1 MRPLRMATGAFRV
14 ALAAGLLALW
24 STSATGQVIIQA
36 QPLPAQLP
44 GGPFGPNGKKETKE
58 GEGRS
63 NQFSAV
69 KLIENTVYRQYIN
82 VARDSIKDKAWD
94 DAITALQKI
103 LDTKED
109 NYVQVREKDASGREV
124 LRWTSVKFAANN
136 LLGSM
141 PSEGLD
147 VYETRHGAKAL
158 AMLREAKETGD
169 EDLLAEVA
177 HRYFH
182 TTAGVEA
189 NERLATMLLDRGQF
203 FLAALRFGQMLKL
216 SQDRYPTGPLT
227 LFKAALSYRRAG
239 DKEKSESV
247 WKKLDTALVGK
258 EGLQVGEATIAL
270 DRLRGFLDDD
280 KQAISFGIY
289 DWPMVRGDRANNAQ
303 GVGSPPLL
311 DQPQWR
317 RPLVMDN
324 DPAVTEWHHDEER
337 RVKAEV
343 ESILNNP
350 ANPIVMPGFFP
361 IVSGG
366 RVIFRAYGDI
376 RCVTLRSFEEHGVS
390 HKPGDTMWRSFG
402 GYASIVNLLEDKD
415 LSQSVNGW
423 LASYKNF
430 PGFANLVFENTTIGA
445 ISTDRDLVYYIEDL
459 AVPPPDH
466 VLQVQPNMGFV
477 QATPSLPEK
486 THKLVMQNSLNAI
499 DVKTGLLKWCLG
511 GDSADRSKDDPFADS
526 HFLGAP
532 ISVGG
537 KLYVLNEKN
546 FGITGDAELRLI
558 CIDPDLSKVVGRRP
572 QIVQPIQ
579 TLGMIDQRNRVTHAV
594 SRRINSTFLAYGEG
608 ILVCPTNAGEILGVD
623 LMSRSLAWAYPYR
636 EAIPTEQ
643 PAPQQPGMQPGF
655 IRPGMYMMGSLAT
668 ISKWK
673 STPPVIANGKVI
685 FTAPDADSIHCI
697 NLHDGTPVWKRRKK
711 ESDIFFAG
719 VVGDKALV
727 VGKNQIR
734 ALRIGDGDAAWKE
747 EYLTTGDYPS
757 GMGVACN
764 NVYYQPLKK
773 GEILAIDVERG
784 SIKAHNRT
792 KNSGASP
799 GNLVFSEGSVLSVNA
814 LELAA
819 FPQLQARLE
828 LAEADIRANPND
840 GPKLLARGEIL
851 LADGQIQRAVED
863 LEKAIDRQLPAEL
876 SKRARNLLYDALT
889 DLLIADFDKASVKY
903 LDTYKNLAKLGDSER
918 EKQLRQAKVYRVIA
932 QGREAQGNL
941 IEAFD
946 MYRLFGSLPIHNETR
961 GVASLDDPSHVV
973 PVDVWL
979 RGRISAMFARATPQ
993 QRAPLDRKIAEE
1005 WKAVESKKD
1014 VNALR
1019 AFVGMFDVAFDV
1031 GREARLRLAE
1041 AIIERN
1047 DRGSFLEAELSLL
1060 QLRGEAHRKDPA
1072 AGGQALAGLAYLEEK
1087 RGSAEGMHEAAHD
1100 YRQLARE
1107 FPKDAVRGPRTG
1119 TDLLDQLAADKRL
1132 LPYVEEGSGWGHA
1145 PLAARELG
1153 GVGGNPNMQ
1162 TFSSVLH
1169 PDGAQS
1175 PFMSGHRLQLETSQ
1189 GFLAPK
1195 ISLIDVS
1202 TGKDRWGP
1210 LQHDKMPPNKPASC
1224 VTHLYNPVAFNQNL
1238 THAGRFRFYQ
1248 GTGHLVV
1255 FQVGVMIYCMD
1266 ADQGRFLWSKS
1277 LVEHSTQQPNQQ
1289 VGQLNLDNEGNLQI
1303 MLGFNGM
1310 MQPSNSPV
1318 GQIGVVEPSH
1328 VALVTHDGL
1337 LVLDPIRGG
1346 ELWKKSDV
1354 TPGSRVFGDDQYLC
1368 VVEAA
1373 DGGVGS
1379 TRIYRAGDGEPVVAP
1394 VYSREYQGKL
1404 RTLGRYILTVT
1415 PQPGQALPSLRLY
1428 DPATG
1433 RDLWSKPIDPQ
1444 SAVLTTDDPNLT
1456 GWIDPNGRL
1465 VALDARTGTE
1475 LLNTNV
1481 AQGRLPVAEARNLRE
1496 PLLMADKD
1504 RFYVALNH
1512 SVDQT
1517 QIAGGIL
1524 GNNFKQ
1530 GVRSRT
1536 VNGWVAAFYRN
1547 DGPVQV
1553 GRKTY
1558 QAHKG
1563 ELAWHS
1569 TSQIESQLLVV
1580 EQFDQ
1585 MPILLMTCR
1594 RSHLSKGFQPRVES
1608 AITALHKE
1616 TGKAVYESGWRP
1628 GTTWQ
1633 YVDLQTDARRGVVNL
1648 IGSSSSV
1655 QFHLEDGRKV
1665 EPPQGLSV
1673 TSSLA
1678 PTRSEEFDPAG
1689 LGQAVVIQQIQQ
1701 NGILIQRRVIVQQAI
1716 PPAPIAPPVQ
1726 AIPK

>member
-1 MRPLRMATGAFRV
+1 MMRPLRLATGACLA
-14 ALAAGLLALW
+14 ALAAGLVALW
-24 STSATGQVIIQA
+24 STSASGQVIQIQA

-44 GGPFGPNGKKETKE
+44 GRPFGANGKKEVKE

-69 KLIENTVYRQYIN
+69 KLIENTIYRGY
-82 VARDSIKDKAWD
+82 VTAARDAMRDKAWD
-94 DAITALQKI
+94 PAITVLQKI

-109 NYVQVREKDASGREV
+109 NYVQVREKDAWGHEV

-136 LLGSM
+136 LLGGM

-147 VYETRHGAKAL
+147 VYETRYGGKAL
-158 AMLREAKETGD
+158 ALLREAKETGD
-169 EDLLAEVA
+169 EDLLSEVA

-182 TTAGVEA
+182 TKAGVEA

-216 SQDRYPTGPLT
+216 SQDRYPTAPLT

-239 DKEKSESV
+239 DREKSDSV
-247 WKKLDTALVGK
+247 WKKLDEKLAGK

-280 KQAISFGIY
+280 KQTITFGIY

-317 RPLVMDN
+317 RQLVMDN
-324 DPAVTEWHHDEER
+324 DPGVTEWHHDEER
-337 RVKAEV
+337 RVKSEV

-376 RCVTLRSFEEHGVS
+376 RCVALRSMDERGADF
-390 HKPGDTMWRSFG
+390 KPGDTMWRSFG
-402 GYASIVNLLEDKD
+402 GNASIVNLLEDKD
-415 LSQSVNGW
+415 LAQTVNGW

-445 ISTDRDLVYYIEDL
+445 ISTDRDQIYYIEDL

-466 VLQVQPNMGFV
+466 VLQVQPNFGMV
-477 QATPSLPEK
+477 QTAPTLPDK

-511 GDSADRSKDDPFADS
+511 GDAVSKDDPFADS

-532 ISVGG
+532 ISIGG

-546 FGITGDAELRLI
+546 FGITGDAELRLV
-558 CIDPDLSKVVGRRP
+558 CIDPDSAKVSGRRP
-572 QIVQPIQ
+572 LVVQPIQ

-636 EAIPTEQ
+636 EAMPTEQ
-643 PAPQQPGMQPGF
+643 QAPQPPGMQPGF
-655 IRPGMYMMGSLAT
+655 IRPGMYGMTGSLAM

-697 NLHDGTPVWKRRKK
+697 NLHDGTPVWKRHRK

-719 VVGDKALV
+719 VVGDKVLV

-734 ALRIGDGDAAWKE
+734 ALRISDGDAAWKE

-792 KNSGASP
+792 KNAGASP

-819 FPQLQARLE
+819 YPQLQARLE
-828 LAEADIRANPND
+828 LAEAEIRANPND
-840 GPKLLARGEIL
+840 GPKLVVRGEIL
-851 LADGQIQRAVED
+851 LADGQTQRAVDD
-863 LEKAIDRQLPAEL
+863 LEKALDRRLPAEL
-876 SKRARNLLYDALT
+876 DKRAKNLLYEALT
-889 DLLIADFDKASVKY
+889 DLLMADFDKASVKY
-903 LDTYKNLAKLGDSER
+903 LDLYKRLANLGDNER

-946 MYRLFGSLPIHNETR
+946 MYRQFGALPIHNETR

-1019 AFVGMFDVAFDV
+1019 AFVGMFDVAFEV

-1060 QLRGEAHRKDPA
+1060 QLRGEAHRKDPT
-1072 AGGQALAGLAYLEEK
+1072 AGGHALAELAYLEEK
-1087 RGSAEGMHEAAHD
+1087 RGSAEGMREAAYD

-1107 FPKDAVRGPRTG
+1107 FPKAAVRGARTG
-1119 TDLLDQLAADKRL
+1119 TELLDQLAADKRL
-1132 LPYVEEGSGWGHA
+1132 LPYVEEGAGWGHA

-1153 GVGGNPNMQ
+1153 GVGGNPNSQ
-1162 TFSSVLH
+1162 TFTAVLH
-1169 PDGAQS
+1169 SEQDAVAVHERPSAPARHVAGIPGAEGQS
-1175 PFMSGHRLQLETSQ
+1175 HRRQHRQ
-1189 GFLAPK
+1189 
-1195 ISLIDVS
+1195 
-1202 TGKDRWGP
+1202 GP
-1210 LQHDKMPPNKPASC
+1210 LGPAS
-1224 VTHLYNPVAFNQNL
+1224 ARQ
-1238 THAGRFRFYQ
+1238 
-1248 GTGHLVV
+1248 
-1255 FQVGVMIYCMD
+1255 D
-1266 ADQGRFLWSKS
+1266 ADQPGGVESLQPGCVQSEPRPCGSVPLLPGDGAPRRLPGRRHGL
-1277 LVEHSTQQPNQQ
+1277 LHGCGPGTIP
-1289 VGQLNLDNEGNLQI
+1289 
-1303 MLGFNGM
+1303 
-1310 MQPSNSPV
+1310 
-1318 GQIGVVEPSH
+1318 VEPIARRADAAS
-1328 VALVTHDGL
+1328 G
-1337 LVLDPIRGG
+1337 
-1346 ELWKKSDV
+1346 
-1354 TPGSRVFGDDQYLC
+1354 PG
-1368 VVEAA
+1368 
-1373 DGGVGS
+1373 
-1379 TRIYRAGDGEPVVAP
+1379 
-1394 VYSREYQGKL
+1394 
-1404 RTLGRYILTVT
+1404 
-1415 PQPGQALPSLRLY
+1415 
-1428 DPATG
+1428 
-1433 RDLWSKPIDPQ
+1433 
-1444 SAVLTTDDPNLT
+1444 
-1456 GWIDPNGRL
+1456 
-1465 VALDARTGTE
+1465 
-1475 LLNTNV
+1475 
-1481 AQGRLPVAEARNLRE
+1481 
-1496 PLLMADKD
+1496 
-1504 RFYVALNH
+1504 
-1512 SVDQT
+1512 
-1517 QIAGGIL
+1517 
-1524 GNNFKQ
+1524 
-1530 GVRSRT
+1530 
-1536 VNGWVAAFYRN
+1536 
-1547 DGPVQV
+1547 GPVQPRQRGEPADPV
-1553 GRKTY
+1553 GLQRHD
-1558 QAHKG
+1558 AA
-1563 ELAWHS
+1563 ER
-1569 TSQIESQLLVV
+1569 
-1580 EQFDQ
+1580 
-1585 MPILLMTCR
+1585 IL
-1594 RSHLSKGFQPRVES
+1594 RS
-1608 AITALHKE
+1608 
-1616 TGKAVYESGWRP
+1616 
-1628 GTTWQ
+1628 
-1633 YVDLQTDARRGVVNL
+1633 AR
-1648 IGSSSSV
+1648 SV
-1655 QFHLEDGRKV
+1655 RWSRAMS
-1665 EPPQGLSV
+1665 PW
-1673 TSSLA
+1673 
-1678 PTRSEEFDPAG
+1678 
-1689 LGQAVVIQQIQQ
+1689 
-1701 NGILIQRRVIVQQAI
+1701 
-1716 PPAPIAPPVQ
+1716 
-1726 AIPK
+1726 